1 MIEVI
6 IGLFVAGVVSVA
18 IIALAVLLGKI
29 AGYFSR
35 YKDIK

>member
-1 MIEVI
+1 MNVFLGLIEAAILIVLL
-6 IGLFVAGVVSVA
+6 IGLVAV
-18 IIALAVLLGKI
+18 IGKI